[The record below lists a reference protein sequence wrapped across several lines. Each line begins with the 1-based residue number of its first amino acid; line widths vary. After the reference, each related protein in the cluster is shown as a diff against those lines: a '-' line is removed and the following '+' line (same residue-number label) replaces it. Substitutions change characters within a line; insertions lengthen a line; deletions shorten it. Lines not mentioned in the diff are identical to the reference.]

1 VANEQSVVHLFA
13 NWSQG
18 PHSVSQR
25 YYTCLLLTR
34 LFVLWAGFG
43 SEAITNGKYSERPT
57 FNPVKFL
64 IVP

>member
-1 VANEQSVVHLFA
+1 LPNV
-13 NWSQG
+13 
-18 PHSVSQR
+18 
-25 YYTCLLLTR
+25 TKLLGAQAAIGVEL
-34 LFVLWAGFG
+34 ASG